1 MTIIALRAIHEAAPS
16 MHNLEFVATPF
27 LAKENI
33 FANNRRNHFLWR
45 KREIVFSVSLFLRE
59 EAAIFSQ
66 ILVNFTWKMDSGEIL
81 QMNRLLEVESLSFK
95 LQLEDAVSNLV
106 YFDLFTD
113 STPLTLQTKQ
123 TTTS

>member
-1 MTIIALRAIHEAAPS
+1 MTIIASRAIHEAAPS
-16 MHNLEFVATPF
+16 MHNLEFVTTPF
-27 LAKENI
+27 LTKENI
-33 FANNRRNHFLWR
+33 FAKNRRNHFLWR

-66 ILVNFTWKMDSGEIL
+66 ILVNFTWKTDSAEIL
-81 QMNRLLEVESLSFK
+81 RMNRLLEVESLSFK

-113 STPLTLQTKQ
+113 STPLSLQTKQ